1 MEKGAGGKVNHFSEQ
16 TGKFYQLLPTRS
28 VPALRINAV
37 PMHRF
42 AKVDPAEHTR
52 RIIAAA
58 NPTGKVLDICTGLGY
73 TAISAAKKNAVKEV
87 VTVEKDPE
95 VLALARA
102 NSASAQLFTNQK
114 IKIIEGDAVEKIT
127 EFADAQFDTI
137 IHDPPTFVMAE
148 DLYTRNFCAQLYRVL
163 KKGGTLWFYAA
174 EPGKAG
180 NSEKAKGLG
189 ERILKYLQHT
199 GFKEIK
205 RDENSTG
212 IICRKCSEDI
222 EEFKRLVRGHEKLL
236 RAIGEL

>member
-127 EFADAQFDTI
+127 EFADAQ
-137 IHDPPTFVMAE
+137 
-148 DLYTRNFCAQLYRVL
+148 LYRVL